1 MVLAPQ
7 DILIEVVTKEFV
19 CAIPKKEIKLSI
31 VKELLDIITTTDKTV
46 TARQAR
52 RALKRIS
59 FDAELLLE
67 SLEFIPHPAKA
78 DEEKVAS
85 CIHVQIINNE

>member
-7 DILIEVVTKEFV
+7 DILIEVITKEFL

-31 VKELLDIITTTDKTV
+31 IKELLDIISITDKTV

-59 FDAELLLE
+59 IDAELLLE
-67 SLEFIPHPAKA
+67 SLEFKPHPVKA
-78 DEEKVAS
+78 TEEKVKS
-85 CIHVQIINNE
+85 ITNQLVVDY